1 MARPLRTR
9 LKVEQGLMIAPLLD
23 IMFLVLLFFIFNVN
37 FSSVESFDIDIPVAN
52 NADNAQPLDRVVVI
66 IFPDRTDYLING
78 IAVTVDYFIPALK
91 EAMAEQDS
99 QQVLLLGSQQASYG
113 RVMELMDRIK
123 VAGARGISLGVDNS

>member
-9 LKVEQGLMIAPLLD
+9 LKIEQGLMIAPLLD

-37 FSSVESFDIDIPVAN
+37 FSSVESFDIDIPIAHH
-52 NADNAQPLDRVVVI
+52 ADNAQPLDRIVII
-66 IFPDRTDYLING
+66 IFPDRNDYLING
-78 IAVTVDYFIPALK
+78 IPFTVEEFIPALK
-91 EAMAEQDS
+91 EAMAEQES
-99 QQVLLLGSQQASYG
+99 QQILLLGSQQASYG